1 MSWLGRMMLNVERRG
16 MRNMRG
22 YPNSLGVLGLVT
34 LVAAG
39 CGDNARGIQSDTTQD
54 IQGDTSNDVA
64 DDTSDVSGTDSDTPG
79 PVLLPNSCSET
90 KPCEQGACR
99 SGVCVADPP
108 QGANAYLTDPV
119 ENLLSTDWPDLSCS
133 DMTSAAPI
141 ETTTTTLY
149 GAVSRFGKGRKTID
163 IKVEV
168 LLAEGFN
175 PGACEEEATDAA
187 KRTCYRNY
195 GTPIASTLSVAPPT
209 PTSLPD
215 TCTKHE
221 ECPLGYQ
228 CFNPANLGG
237 DCEEQF
243 GLYELPGIPV
253 NTPIIIRSYATTNDA
268 QWHDTWVFNIV
279 LDPSREVE
287 GRIQYDAQMVSHGQ
301 WLLTSNSVGLPD
313 MAPTNGAIGGRI
325 RDCQDDRPYAWPISE
340 VRLGLANPGTG
351 IVYFN
356 NLEDD
361 TVPLIDRQTTDI
373 LGRFAALD
381 VPAGW
386 NKMGGA
392 ARVDGQVVSIGAV
405 GVYVIPNSLSIVSW
419 PGTQPY
425 WRQQ

>member
-1 MSWLGRMMLNVERRG
+1 MTWTTSVERPGMLNLRSR
-16 MRNMRG
+16 
-22 YPNSLGVLGLVT
+22 LGALVLSAIAV
-34 LVAAG
+34 VG
-39 CGDNARGIQSDTTQD
+39 CGDNERGLQSDTTQD
-54 IQGDTSNDVA
+54 TRSDTTQDTSVNDA
-64 DDTSDVSGTDSDTPG
+64 TQTDTDTAG
-79 PVLLPNSCSET
+79 PVALPNSCSDT
-90 KPCEQGACR
+90 KACQQGFCR
-99 SGVCVADPP
+99 SGVCVQEPP
-108 QGANAYLTDPV
+108 QGANAYLSDPV
-119 ENLLSTDWPDLSCS
+119 ENLLSTDWPDLSCA
-133 DMTSAAPI
+133 DMTAAAPVASAI
-141 ETTTTTLY
+141 TTLY
-149 GAVSRFGKGRKTID
+149 GSVARFGKGRKTVD
-163 IKVEV
+163 IRVEA
-168 LLAEGFN
+168 LLAEGFD
-175 PGACEEEATDAA
+175 PTACEEEATSSA

-209 PTSLPD
+209 PTNLPES
-215 TCTKHE
+215 CTKQE

-243 GLYELPGIPV
+243 GLYELTGIPV
-253 NTPIIIRSYATTNDA
+253 NTPIILRSYTTTNEA

-279 LDPSREVE
+279 LDPSREVD

-313 MAPTNGAIGGRI
+313 MAPGNGAIGGRI

-340 VRLGLANPGTG
+340 VRLGLANPGSG

-386 NKMGGA
+386 NKIGGA

-405 GVYVIPNSLSIVSW
+405 GVYVIPSSLSIVSW